1 MCYSQWHDAGTACKP
16 YPLYRFPGWNRL
28 SAGLHLDDFS
38 KFFEDPNGGR
48 PYDKQLAEEFSV
60 GDTIGCG
67 YEFASGSLFYTLN
80 GTRLETAF
88 RGLYLPRDKQD
99 VYAALGVGGPGANH
113 VLVNFGGD
121 VDEHLFKWKPGR
133 EWAWQID
140 GHVGRL
146 VGSTSEGDE
155 LPSYS
160 MVA

>member
-1 MCYSQWHDAGTACKP
+1 M
-16 YPLYRFPGWNRL
+16 
-28 SAGLHLDDFS
+28 
-38 KFFEDPNGGR
+38 
-48 PYDKQLAEEFSV
+48 
-60 GDTIGCG
+60 
-67 YEFASGSLFYTLN
+67 
-80 GTRLETAF
+80 
-88 RGLYLPRDKQD
+88 
-99 VYAALGVGGPGANH
+99 YAALGVGGPGANH